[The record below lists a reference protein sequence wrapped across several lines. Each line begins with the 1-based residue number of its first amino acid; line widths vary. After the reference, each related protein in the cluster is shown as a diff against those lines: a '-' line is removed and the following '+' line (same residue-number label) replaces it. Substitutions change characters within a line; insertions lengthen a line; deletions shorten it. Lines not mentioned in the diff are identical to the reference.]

1 MAYGIILPFPQHRRV
16 PETQVA
22 CRVSLG
28 TLGSNNSPEII
39 THCDYYLCPSFKRCC
54 CQGLTSQFQE
64 ERQYRSPLHHRSVCN
79 CSLPLTSVR
88 LTGPAA
94 LLLHLPWRES
104 YNLVEPSHLLG
115 ISAGLWRWGGVCQR
129 KAFRC

>member
-64 ERQYRSPLHHRSVCN
+64 ERQYRSPLHHRICMQLQSAPN
-79 CSLPLTSVR
+79 LCSTDRACSP
-88 LTGPAA
+88 PAA
-94 LLLHLPWRES
+94 LTLA
-104 YNLVEPSHLLG
+104 G
-115 ISAGLWRWGGVCQR
+115 II
-129 KAFRC
+129 